1 MTMENL
7 IVRENISLK
16 LQRNIFPIRE
26 DVTITCKYAQK
37 YTENTV
43 KISKYTKTIDRDEQG
58 DILMTLKK
66 VSKKYEETF

>member
-1 MTMENL
+1 MENL

-26 DVTITCKYAQK
+26 DVTIACKHAQK
-37 YTENTV
+37 YTEKTV
-43 KISKYTKTIDRDEQG
+43 QISKYTKTIDRDEQG

-66 VSKKYEETF
+66 VSKKY